1 MSRIPSRPLH
11 SPLVSRRRLLTIGS
25 AAAGSVLLSGCD
37 EIADAPAMRA
47 ALDFGQFMSMRLQRL
62 LLAGQPLVREYSPEQ
77 ISPDFPP
84 NGTEQP
90 AGMGYFEM
98 MISQFA
104 RWRLTVDG
112 LVEKPL
118 SLSLDELKDLPAR
131 TQITQHNC
139 DEGWTAIGQWTGV
152 PLVHVLKMAT
162 LKPEARYIVFHCL
175 DEMVRTPDR
184 SGFYYESIDLFDAF
198 HAQTILAYEMNGRS
212 LPVQHGA
219 PLRLRVERHV
229 GYKHAKYITRIEAV
243 ERLDRI
249 GRGKGGFWEDRGY
262 QWYGGL

>member
-1 MSRIPSRPLH
+1 MSRLI
-11 SPLVSRRRLLTIGS
+11 SRRGLLTAG
-25 AAAGSVLLSGCD
+25 AATAAGTSLSGCD
-37 EIADAPAMRA
+37 ALYEGISMQP
-47 ALDFGQFMSMRLQRL
+47 ALDFGQWLSLKAHRL
-62 LLAGQPLVREYSPEQ
+62 LLARQPLVREYAPAL
-77 ISPDFPP
+77 ISQDFPP
-84 NGTEQP
+84 NCTEMP
-90 AGMGYFEM
+90 SGFAYFEL

-112 LVEKPL
+112 LVDSPL
-118 SLSLDELKDLPAR
+118 SLSLAELKAMPAR

-152 PLVHVLKMAT
+152 PLAQVLRQAG

-175 DEMVRTPDR
+175 DEMVRSSDR
-184 SGFYYESIDLFDAF
+184 SGFYYESIDLFDAV
-198 HAQTILAYEMNGRS
+198 HPQTILAYEMNGS
-212 LPVQHGA
+212 ALPVRHGA

-229 GYKHAKYITRIEAV
+229 GYKHAKFITRIEAV

-262 QWYGGL
+262 QWYGGI

>member
-1 MSRIPSRPLH
+1 MKH
-11 SPLVSRRRLLTIGS
+11 RRLLSRRQLLTAGTAIAGS
-25 AAAGSVLLSGCD
+25 ALLTGCD
-37 EIADAPAMRA
+37 DIAGGAPFRA
-47 ALDFGQFMSMRLQRL
+47 ALDFGEMLSMRLQRL
-62 LLAGQPLVREYSPEQ
+62 LLTRQPLVREYAPAL
-77 ISPDFPP
+77 ISQDFPP
-84 NGTEQP
+84 NGTEMP
-90 AGMGYFEM
+90 GGFAYFEM

-112 LVEKPL
+112 LVDTPL
-118 SLSLDELKDLPAR
+118 SLSLDELKAMQAR

-152 PLVHVLKMAT
+152 PLANVLRRAG

-175 DEMVRTPDR
+175 DEMVRTSDR

-198 HAQTILAYEMNGRS
+198 HPQTILAYEMNGS
-212 LPVQHGA
+212 TLPVRHGA

-229 GYKHAKYITRIEAV
+229 GYKHAKFINRIEAV

-262 QWYGGL
+262 QWYGGI